1 MKCEQATAM
10 FEDLFAEAL
19 DAGSRSGLAQHLHSC
34 DSCRQQL
41 LAMEAVLSGLHQWQD
56 QAVPEW
62 DRSLGGEAGLPG
74 RASKP
79 RSKSRYTD
87 RYPYWPGFA
96 IWRWSPLAMSA
107 VLALAVLFNMQLSVS
122 GSGLDISFGNSAEIN
137 SLLATQREQ
146 QREETLAMLTAL
158 TEQMNTANSQN
169 LQQVVQYFE
178 QQRERDMQMLE
189 AGYQQLLDSDYQTIR
204 SVQQLVSYV
213 QSEQQ

>member
-1 MKCEQATAM
+1 
-10 FEDLFAEAL
+10 
-19 DAGSRSGLAQHLHSC
+19 
-34 DSCRQQL
+34 
-41 LAMEAVLSGLHQWQD
+41 
-56 QAVPEW
+56 
-62 DRSLGGEAGLPG
+62 
-74 RASKP
+74 
-79 RSKSRYTD
+79 
-87 RYPYWPGFA
+87 
-96 IWRWSPLAMSA
+96 MSA